1 MVKMKKWSACCLAL
15 LLFLLPLAACKSEGD
30 KPQRTEE
37 ETTAGEQ
44 DPFAEVDLGGDT
56 VTVMCMKES
65 GGGGSLIDSYNELYT
80 VENGDII
87 NDAIYRR
94 YEAVQENLNCS
105 LQVLSVGSK
114 SNLGTTLRDYNLNG
128 EAEKLSSVLIVG
140 KSLPA
145 VISTGDLIDLSTVNT
160 VDLEHDWWV
169 QSGVADMTIG
179 GKCYAAPGNA
189 SVYGLSAMACI
200 YFNKDI
206 LKDNQMSDNLY
217 DDVREGSWTFG
228 RMAELATALACELDG
243 QDGTSIDDRIGF
255 VAEYGYLSYLFTAT
269 GKRTIAV
276 GEDGRVTVTASD
288 STTSDF
294 IDQFL
299 TLYTNQTVTKIP
311 VRDYDDDYT
320 LVATNFMAKKVMFY
334 AHFVFDAL
342 DLRGMEGDF
351 GMLPTPMA
359 STEQKQYYSGVNR
372 WLSSYTVIPRG
383 CSDPARGGLIA
394 EALNYYGKAYIRE
407 AIYTKS
413 FDSGRSVRDADSI
426 EMFNLI
432 VETQVHDPGL
442 LLSTTVYDLFSSVAW
457 TGLDTFASSLKKRE
471 ETFLKEME
479 TIFGR

>member
-1 MVKMKKWSACCLAL
+1 MKMKKWGACCLAL
-15 LLFLLPLAACKSEGD
+15 MLFLLPLAACKSDGN

-37 ETTAGEQ
+37 ETSTGKQ
-44 DPFAEVDLGGDT
+44 DPFSEVDLKGDT

-94 YEAVQENLNCS
+94 YAAVQENLNCS
-105 LQVLSVGSK
+105 LNVLSIGSK

-128 EAEKLSSVLIVG
+128 EAEKISSVLIVG

-145 VISTGDLIDLSTVNT
+145 IISTGDLIDLSTVNT
-160 VDLEHDWWV
+160 VDLSQSWWV
-169 QSGVADMTIG
+169 QSGVADMTVG

-206 LKDNQMSDNLY
+206 LKDNQRDDNLY
-217 DDVREGSWTFG
+217 NDVREGTWTFG
-228 RMAELATALACELDG
+228 RMAELATALASELDG

-269 GKRTIAV
+269 GKRTISL
-276 GEDGRVTVTASD
+276 GEDKKVTVTASD
-288 STTSDF
+288 SATTDF

-299 TLYTNQTVTKIP
+299 TLYTNQAVTKIP
-311 VRDYDDDYT
+311 VRDYSDDYT
-320 LVATNFMAKKVMFY
+320 LVAKNFMAKKVMFY

-351 GMLPTPMA
+351 GMLPTPKA

-383 CSDPARGGLIA
+383 CSDPERGGVIA

-457 TGLDTFASSLKKRE
+457 SGLDTFASSLKKRE
-471 ETFLKEME
+471 GAFAEEME
-479 TIFGR
+479 TIFGQ

>member
-1 MVKMKKWSACCLAL
+1 MTMKKWGAGLLAL
-15 LLFLLPLAACKSEGD
+15 LLFLLPLAACKSKGD
-30 KPQRTEE
+30 KPQKPEE
-37 ETTAGEQ
+37 NTATGEQ
-44 DPFAEVDLGGDT
+44 DPFSEIDLGGDT

-87 NDAIYRR
+87 NDAIFQR
-94 YEAVQENLNCS
+94 YEAMQENLNCA
-105 LQVLSVGSK
+105 LNVLSVGSK
-114 SNLGTTLRDYNLNG
+114 SNLGTTLRDYNMNG
-128 EAEKLSSVLIVG
+128 EAEKISAVLIVG

-145 VISTGDLIDLSTVNT
+145 IINTGDLIDLSTVNT
-160 VDLEHDWWV
+160 VDLSHDWWV
-169 QSGVADMTIG
+169 QSGVADMTVG

-189 SVYGLSAMACI
+189 SVYGLTAMACI

-206 LKDNQMSDNLY
+206 LRDNQKDDNLY
-217 DDVREGSWTFG
+217 NDVREGTWTFG
-228 RMAELATALACELDG
+228 RMAELATELACELDG

-269 GKRTIAV
+269 GKRTISI
-276 GEDGRVTVTASD
+276 GEDKKVTVTASD
-288 STTSDF
+288 SATTDF

-311 VRDYDDDYT
+311 VRDYGDDYT
-320 LVATNFMAKKVMFY
+320 LVAKNFMAKKAMFY

-342 DLRGMEGDF
+342 DLRGMKGDF
-351 GMLPTPMA
+351 GMLPTPKA
-359 STEQKQYYSGVNR
+359 SAEQEQYYSGVNR

-383 CSDPARGGLIA
+383 CSNSERGGVIA
-394 EALNYYGKAYIRE
+394 EALNYYGKEYIRE

-413 FDSGRSVRDADSI
+413 FDSGRSVCDVNSI

-457 TGLDTFASSLKKRE
+457 SGIDTFASSLKKRSDAFAE
-471 ETFLKEME
+471 EME
-479 TIFGR
+479 TIFGQ